1 MGPTRPGRS
10 EQGESDGDCVRG
22 SPPLHP
28 AALVLSVAGW
38 LLRGVGRMVL
48 GLLLALVL
56 GAVLAGAA
64 LPVVAGGG
72 LAVKD
77 RADDYLVLPTELAV
91 PVLPQRSRMVAADGS
106 LIAWLYLENRVTVDR
121 LADVPQH
128 VQRAVVAIEDS
139 RFYDHRGVDVKGSV
153 RAAVRNSLS
162 GEVEQGGSTLTQ
174 QYVKNALLA
183 SATTDAGR
191 TAATEVS
198 FERKLREARYALA
211 LERQVT
217 KDEILLRYLNIAYYG
232 NGAHGLGT
240 AADFYFT
247 RSVRTLTVAQGAL
260 LAGIVQSPGR
270 LDPVDHPEAALARR
284 NVVLSRM
291 TAAGWL
297 TEAERV
303 AASAE
308 PLGLKLRDIR
318 SGCEAPGVAAPY
330 FCDYVRRAL
339 EDGPLGA
346 TLGGTRE
353 ERQQRLLGGG
363 LTIRTTLD
371 VAMQRHAQAVVTA
384 RIGADDPSGVAAT
397 FTAVEPGSGQVKA
410 LVVNRRYGEATQAG
424 STKVNLA
431 VGGSSGMQ
439 AGSTFKPFV
448 LAAAVEQGL
457 PLDTTVDAPATYA
470 SPVFKT
476 CERGDC
482 TIPYEVSNAGDSNAG
497 RHDVVSA
504 THGSVNTAYLQLLER
519 TGLERPV
526 AIAESLGLRQFEGG
540 AASAPLHRG
549 GSFVLGVNEV
559 SPLDLT
565 AAYAAFA
572 AHGTY
577 CPPNPVLQVLDARG
591 QPVAL
596 QEQPCRQALSPQVAD
611 TVTSVLRGTID
622 GPSPFRTA
630 RRADIGRPAAGKTG
644 STNSSR
650 AAWFAGYVPQLA
662 AAVWVGTPVPTP
674 LQDVTVGGQ
683 YFRQVYGGTL
693 PAPIW
698 RDVVGP
704 VLRGVPVAPLPPY
717 AVSRPT
723 PADPALADTPVTLTR

>member
-1 MGPTRPGRS
+1 MGR
-10 EQGESDGDCVRG
+10 
-22 SPPLHP
+22 
-28 AALVLSVAGW
+28 
-38 LLRGVGRMVL
+38 LLRGIGRMVL
-48 GLLLALVL
+48 ALLLSLLL
-56 GAVLAGAA
+56 GAVLAVAA

-77 RADDYLVLPTELAV
+77 RADDYLVLPTDLDV
-91 PVLPQRSRMVAADGS
+91 PPLPQRSRMLAADGS
-106 LIAWLYLENRVTVDR
+106 LIAWLYLENRVRVEQ

-153 RAAVRNSLS
+153 RAAVRNGLS
-162 GEVEQGGSTLTQ
+162 GQVEQGGSTLTQ

-183 SATTDAGR
+183 GAR
-191 TAATEVS
+191 TEQAREAATELS
-198 FERKLREARYALA
+198 IERKLREARYALA
-211 LERQVT
+211 LEREVS

-247 RSVRTLTVAQGAL
+247 RSVRTLTLAQGAL
-260 LAGIVQSPGR
+260 LAGIVQSPAR

-284 NVVLSRM
+284 NVVLARM
-291 TAAGWL
+291 AEVGWL
-297 TEAERV
+297 SEAER
-303 AASAE
+303 AAAAAE
-308 PLGLKLRDIR
+308 PLGLVLRDIR
-318 SGCEAPGVAAPY
+318 SGCEAPGVPAPF

-346 TLGGTRE
+346 TLGRTRE

-371 VAMQRHAQAVVTA
+371 TAVQRHAQAVVTD
-384 RIGADDPSGVAAT
+384 RIPADDPSGVAAT

-410 LVVNRRYGEATQAG
+410 LVVNRRYGETGEAG
-424 STKVNLA
+424 SSKVNLA
-431 VGGSSGMQ
+431 IGGSSGMQ

-448 LAAAVEQGL
+448 LAAAVQQGL
-457 PLDTTVDAPATYA
+457 PLDTTVDAPATYT
-470 SPVFKT
+470 SRVFTT
-476 CERGDC
+476 CDRGNC
-482 TIPYEVSNAGDSNAG
+482 KVPYTVSNAGDSNAG

-519 TGLERPV
+519 TGVERPA
-526 AIAESLGLRQFEGG
+526 AIAESLGLRQFRDGSP
-540 AASAPLHRG
+540 SAPLHRG
-549 GSFVLGVNEV
+549 GSFVLGTNEV
-559 SPLDLT
+559 SPLALT

-572 AHGTY
+572 ARGTY
-577 CPPNPVLQVLDARG
+577 CPPTPVLQVLDAG
-591 QPVAL
+591 GEPVTL
-596 QEQPCRQALSPQVAD
+596 RQSPCRQALDPRIAD

-630 RRADIGRPAAGKTG
+630 SRAALGRPAAGKTG
-644 STNSSR
+644 STNESK

-674 LQDVTVGGQ
+674 LQGVTVGGQ
-683 YFRQVYGGTL
+683 WFRQVYGGTL
-693 PAPIW
+693 PAPLW

-704 VLRGVPVAPLPPY
+704 VLRGVPVAPLPPH
-717 AVSRPT
+717 AVSRAR
-723 PADPALADTPVTLTR
+723 PAGPGAPGSVLVRTR

>member
-1 MGPTRPGRS
+1 VS
-10 EQGESDGDCVRG
+10 
-22 SPPLHP
+22 
-28 AALVLSVAGW
+28 W
-38 LLRGVGRMVL
+38 LLRGVGR
-48 GLLLALVL
+48 LLLALL
-56 GAVLAGAA
+56 LSLTIGAVLAGAA

-77 RADDYLVLPTELAV
+77 RFDDYLVLPTELEV
-91 PVLPQRSRMVAADGS
+91 QPLPQRSRMLAADGS
-106 LIAWLYLENRVTVDR
+106 LIAWLYLENRVRVDQ

-128 VQRAVVAIEDS
+128 VRNAVVAIEDS
-139 RFYDHRGVDVKGSV
+139 RFHDHRGVDVKGSV
-153 RAAVRNSLS
+153 RAAVRNGLS

-183 SATTDAGR
+183 AATTDAER

-198 FERKLREARYALA
+198 LERKLREARYALA
-211 LERQVT
+211 LERT
-217 KDEILLRYLNIAYYG
+217 LSKDEILLRYMNIAYYG

-247 RSVRTLTVAQGAL
+247 RSVRTLTLAQGAL
-260 LAGIVQSPGR
+260 LAGIVQSPAR

-284 NVVLSRM
+284 NVVLARM
-291 TAAGWL
+291 AEVGSL
-297 TEAERV
+297 TEAQR
-303 AASAE
+303 AAAAAE

-318 SGCEAPGVAAPY
+318 SGCEAPGVAAPF

-346 TLGGTRE
+346 TLGSTRE

-363 LTIRTTLD
+363 LTIQTTLD
-371 VAMQRHAQAVVTA
+371 TRMQRHAQKVVTE

-410 LVVNRRYGEATQAG
+410 LVVNRRYGETGQAG
-424 STKVNLA
+424 NTKVNLA

-448 LAAAVEQGL
+448 LAAAVERGL
-457 PLDTTVDAPATYA
+457 PLDTTVDAPATYT
-470 SPVFKT
+470 SPVFED
-476 CERGDC
+476 CDGRGC
-482 TIPYEVSNAGDSNAG
+482 KPYTVSNAGDSNAG

-504 THGSVNTAYLQLLER
+504 THGSVNTAYLQFLER
-519 TGLERPV
+519 TGVDRPA
-526 AIAESLGLRQFEGG
+526 AIAESLGLRQFRGG
-540 AASAPLHRG
+540 SASAPLHRG
-549 GSFVLGVNEV
+549 GSFVLGANEV
-559 SPLDLT
+559 SPLALT
-565 AAYAAFA
+565 AAYAALA

-577 CPPNPVLQVLDARG
+577 CPPTPVLQILDAGG

-596 QEQPCRQALSPQVAD
+596 QQQPCTQALDPRVAD

-650 AAWFAGYVPQLA
+650 AAWFAGYAPQLA

-683 YFRQVYGGTL
+683 YFPQVYGGTL

-698 RDVVGP
+698 RDVMGP
-704 VLRGVPVAPLPPY
+704 VLRGTPVAPLPLH
-717 AVSRPT
+717 AVSRPQ
-723 PADPALADTPVTLTR
+723 PAERDLTGTEVVLTR

>member
-1 MGPTRPGRS
+1 MR
-10 EQGESDGDCVRG
+10 
-22 SPPLHP
+22 
-28 AALVLSVAGW
+28 W
-38 LLRGVGRMVL
+38 LLRGVGRLV
-48 GLLLALVL
+48 LALVL
-56 GAVLAGAA
+56 SLTLGALLAGAA

-77 RADDYLVLPTELAV
+77 RLDDYLVLPTQLEV
-91 PVLPQRSRMVAADGS
+91 QPLPQRSRMLAADGS
-106 LIAWLYLENRVTVDR
+106 LIAWLYLENRVRVDR
-121 LADVPQH
+121 LADVPEH
-128 VQRAVVAIEDS
+128 VRQAVVAIEDS
-139 RFYDHRGVDVKGSV
+139 RFYEHRGVDVKGSV
-153 RAAVRNSLS
+153 RAAVRNGLS
-162 GEVEQGGSTLTQ
+162 REVEQGGSTLTQ

-183 SATTDAGR
+183 AARTDEQRA
-191 TAATEVS
+191 AATEVTV
-198 FERKLREARYALA
+198 ERKLREARYALA
-211 LERQVT
+211 LEREIS

-260 LAGIVQSPGR
+260 LAGIVQSPAR

-284 NVVLSRM
+284 NVVLTRM
-291 TAAGWL
+291 AEVGWL
-297 TEAERV
+297 TEAER
-303 AASAE
+303 AAAAAE
-308 PLGLKLRDIR
+308 PLGLVLRDIR
-318 SGCEAPGVAAPY
+318 SGCEAPGVAAAF

-346 TLGGTRE
+346 TLGRTRE

-363 LTIRTTLD
+363 LTIQTTLD
-371 VAMQRHAQAVVTA
+371 TAMQRHAQKVITQ

-410 LVVNRRYGEATQAG
+410 LVVNRRYGETSQAG

-431 VGGSSGMQ
+431 IGGSSGMQ

-448 LAAAVEQGL
+448 LAAAVEQGI
-457 PLDTTVDAPATYA
+457 PLDTTVDAPATYT
-470 SPVFKT
+470 SPVFKN
-476 CERGDC
+476 CARGSC
-482 TIPYEVSNAGDSNAG
+482 ANPYTVSNAGDSNAG
-497 RHDVVSA
+497 RHDIVSA

-519 TGLERPV
+519 TGVERPA
-526 AIAESLGLRQFEGG
+526 AIAEGLGLRQFSDG
-540 AASAPLHRG
+540 APAAPLHRG
-549 GSFVLGVNEV
+549 GSFVLGANEV
-559 SPLDLT
+559 SPLALT

-572 AHGTY
+572 ARGTY
-577 CPPNPVLQVLDARG
+577 CPPTPVLQVLDAGG
-591 QPVAL
+591 QPIAL
-596 QEQPCRQALSPQVAD
+596 QQQPCTQALDPRVAD

-644 STNSSR
+644 STNESR

-683 YFRQVYGGTL
+683 HFRQVYGGTL
-693 PAPIW
+693 PAPLW

-704 VLRGVPVAPLPPY
+704 VLRSVPPAPLPPH
-717 AVSRPT
+717 AVSRPK
-723 PADPALADTPVTLTR
+723 PADPWVSGSGVVLTR

>member
-1 MGPTRPGRS
+1 MGR
-10 EQGESDGDCVRG
+10 
-22 SPPLHP
+22 
-28 AALVLSVAGW
+28 
-38 LLRGVGRMVL
+38 LLRGAGRLVL
-48 GLLLALVL
+48 ALLLSLVL

-77 RADDYLVLPTELAV
+77 RFDDYLVLPTELEV
-91 PVLPQRSRMVAADGS
+91 PPLPQRSRMLAADGS
-106 LIAWLYLENRVTVDR
+106 LIAWLYLENRVRVDR

-153 RAAVRNSLS
+153 RAAVRNGVS

-183 SATTDAGR
+183 GAR
-191 TAATEVS
+191 TEQARDAATELS
-198 FERKLREARYALA
+198 LERKLREARYALA
-211 LERQVT
+211 LERELS

-232 NGAHGLGT
+232 NGAHGIGT

-260 LAGIVQSPGR
+260 LAGIVQSPAR

-284 NVVLSRM
+284 NAVLARM
-291 TAAGWL
+291 AEVGSL
-297 TEAERV
+297 SEAER
-303 AASAE
+303 AAAAAE
-308 PLGLKLRDIR
+308 PLGLVLRDIR
-318 SGCEAPGVAAPY
+318 SGCEAPGVPAPF

-346 TLGGTRE
+346 TLGRTRE

-363 LTIRTTLD
+363 LTIHTTLD
-371 VAMQRHAQAVVTA
+371 TAMQRHAQAVVTQ
-384 RIGADDPSGVAAT
+384 RIPADDPSGVAAT

-410 LVVNRRYGEATQAG
+410 LVVNRRYGQTGQAG
-424 STKVNLA
+424 SSKVNLA
-431 VGGSSGMQ
+431 IGGSSGMQ

-457 PLDTTVDAPATYA
+457 PLDTTVDAPPTYT
-470 SPVFKT
+470 STVFKN
-476 CERGDC
+476 CVRGDC
-482 TIPYEVSNAGDSNAG
+482 STPYTVRNAGDSNAG

-519 TGLERPV
+519 TGVDHPA
-526 AIAESLGLRQFEGG
+526 AIAEGLGLRQFRAGS
-540 AASAPLHRG
+540 ASAPLHRG
-549 GSFVLGVNEV
+549 GSFVLGANEV
-559 SPLDLT
+559 SPLALT

-572 AHGTY
+572 ADGTY
-577 CPPNPVLQVLDARG
+577 CPPTPVTQVLDAG
-591 QPVAL
+591 GSPVTL
-596 QEQPCRQALSPQVAD
+596 QQQPCTQALEPQVAQ

-644 STNSSR
+644 STNESK

-662 AAVWVGTPVPTP
+662 ASVWVGTPVPTP
-674 LQDVTVGGQ
+674 LQRVTVGGEF
-683 YFRQVYGGTL
+683 FRQVYGGTL
-693 PAPIW
+693 PAPLW

-704 VLRGVPVAPLPPY
+704 VLAGVPVAALPPG
-717 AVSRPT
+717 AVSRPQ
-723 PADPALADTPVTLTR
+723 PAEPAADGTAVVLTR

>member
-1 MGPTRPGRS
+1 MRRLLRAVGR
-10 EQGESDGDCVRG
+10 
-22 SPPLHP
+22 
-28 AALVLSVAGW
+28 LVLA
-38 LLRGVGRMVL
+38 
-48 GLLLALVL
+48 LLLSLVL

-72 LAVKD
+72 LVVKD
-77 RADDYLVLPTELAV
+77 RFDDYLVLPTELDV
-91 PVLPQRSRMVAADGS
+91 PPLPQRSRMLAADGS
-106 LIAWLYLENRVTVDR
+106 LIAWLYLENRVRVDR
-121 LADVPQH
+121 LADVPEH
-128 VQRAVVAIEDS
+128 VRRAVVAVEDS

-153 RAAVRNSLS
+153 RAAVRN
-162 GEVEQGGSTLTQ
+162 GMTGQVEQGGSTLTQ

-183 SATTDAGR
+183 GADTDAER
-191 TAATEVS
+191 DAATEVS
-198 FERKLREARYALA
+198 LERKLREARYALA
-211 LERQVT
+211 LERELS

-284 NVVLSRM
+284 NVVLARM
-291 TAAGWL
+291 AEVGWL
-297 TEAERV
+297 SEPER
-303 AASAE
+303 AAAAAE
-308 PLGLKLRDIR
+308 PLGLVLRDIR
-318 SGCEAPGVAAPY
+318 SGCEAPGVPAPF

-346 TLGGTRE
+346 MLGPTRE
-353 ERQQRLLGGG
+353 QRQQRLLGGG

-371 VAMQRHAQAVVTA
+371 TAVQRHAQAVLTD
-384 RIGADDPSGVAAT
+384 RIPADDPSGVAAT

-410 LVVNRRYGEATQAG
+410 LVVNRRYGGTGQAG
-424 STKVNLA
+424 SSKVNLA
-431 VGGSSGMQ
+431 LGGSSGMQ

-448 LAAAVEQGL
+448 LAAAVQQGL
-457 PLDTTVDAPATYA
+457 PLGTTVDAPATYT
-470 SPVFKT
+470 SRVFKNCDGRT
-476 CERGDC
+476 CDK
-482 TIPYEVSNAGDSNAG
+482 PYTVSNAGDSNAG

-519 TGLERPV
+519 TGVDRPA
-526 AIAESLGLRQFEGG
+526 AIAESLGLRQFSAG
-540 AASAPLHRG
+540 APSAPLHRG
-549 GSFVLGVNEV
+549 GSFVLGANEV
-559 SPLDLT
+559 SPLSLT

-572 AHGTY
+572 ARGTY
-577 CPPNPVLQVLDARG
+577 CPPTPVVQVLDAGG

-596 QEQPCRQALSPQVAD
+596 QQQPCTQALEPRVAE

-644 STNSSR
+644 STNESR

-674 LQDVTVGGQ
+674 LQHVTVGGQ

-704 VLRGVPVAPLPPY
+704 VLRHVPVAPLPPY
-717 AVSRPT
+717 AVSRPV
-723 PADPALADTPVTLTR
+723 PADAAGARGTAVVLTR

>member
-1 MGPTRPGRS
+1 MR
-10 EQGESDGDCVRG
+10 
-22 SPPLHP
+22 
-28 AALVLSVAGW
+28 W
-38 LLRGVGRMVL
+38 LLRGVGRLVL
-48 GLLLALVL
+48 ALLLSLTL

-77 RADDYLVLPTELAV
+77 RFDDYLVLPTELEV
-91 PVLPQRSRMVAADGS
+91 QPLPQRSRMLAADGS
-106 LIAWLYLENRVTVDR
+106 LIAWLYLENRVRVDR
-121 LADVPQH
+121 LADVPEH
-128 VQRAVVAIEDS
+128 VRRAVVAIEDS

-153 RAAVRNSLS
+153 RAAVRNGLS

-174 QYVKNALLA
+174 QYVKNALLVA
-183 SATTDAGR
+183 ATNDAQR

-198 FERKLREARYALA
+198 IERKLREARYALA
-211 LERQVT
+211 LERELS

-247 RSVRTLTVAQGAL
+247 RSVRTLTLAQGAL

-270 LDPVDHPEAALARR
+270 LDPVDDPEAALARR
-284 NVVLSRM
+284 NVVLARM
-291 TAAGWL
+291 AAVGWL
-297 TEAERV
+297 SEPER
-303 AASAE
+303 AAAAAE

-318 SGCEAPGVAAPY
+318 SGCEAPGVPAPF

-346 TLGGTRE
+346 TLGSTRE

-363 LTIRTTLD
+363 LTIQTTLD
-371 VAMQRHAQAVVTA
+371 TGMQRHAQAVVTD

-397 FTAVEPGSGQVKA
+397 FTAVEPGTGEVKA
-410 LVVNRRYGEATQAG
+410 LVVNRRFGEASRPG

-448 LAAAVEQGL
+448 LAAAVEQGI
-457 PLDTTVDAPATYA
+457 PLDTTVDAPATYT
-470 SPVFKT
+470 STVFKN
-476 CERGDC
+476 CANGSCDN
-482 TIPYEVSNAGDSNAG
+482 PYTVSNAGDSNAG
-497 RHDVVSA
+497 RHDLVSA

-519 TGLERPV
+519 TGVDRPV
-526 AIAESLGLRQFEGG
+526 AIAEALGLRQFRDRSP
-540 AASAPLHRG
+540 SAPLHRG
-549 GSFVLGVNEV
+549 GSFVLGANEV
-559 SPLDLT
+559 SPLALT

-572 AHGTY
+572 ARGTY
-577 CPPNPVLQVLDARG
+577 CPPTPVLQVLDAGG

-596 QEQPCRQALSPQVAD
+596 QPQPCTQALEPRIAD
-611 TVTSVLRGTID
+611 TVSSVLRGTID
-622 GPSPFRTA
+622 GPSSGRTA

-644 STNSSR
+644 STNSSK

-674 LQDVTVGGQ
+674 LQGVTVGGQ
-683 YFRQVYGGTL
+683 YFRQVYGGLL
-693 PAPIW
+693 PAPMW

-704 VLRGVPVAPLPPY
+704 VVAGLPVAPLPPH
-717 AVSRPT
+717 AVSRPK
-723 PADPALADTPVTLTR
+723 PAVPGGPGRPGASPAPAVVLTR

>member
-1 MGPTRPGRS
+1 MR
-10 EQGESDGDCVRG
+10 
-22 SPPLHP
+22 
-28 AALVLSVAGW
+28 W
-38 LLRGVGRMVL
+38 LLRGIGR
-48 GLLLALVL
+48 LLLALLLSLTL

-77 RADDYLVLPTELAV
+77 RFDDYLVLPTDLEV
-91 PVLPQRSRMVAADGS
+91 HPLPQRSRMLAADGS
-106 LIAWLYLENRVTVDR
+106 LIAWLYLENRVRVEQ
-121 LADVPQH
+121 LADVPEH
-128 VQRAVVAIEDS
+128 VRRAVVAVEDS

-153 RAAVRNSLS
+153 RAAVRNGMS
-162 GEVEQGGSTLTQ
+162 GQVEQGGSTLTQ

-183 SATTDAGR
+183 SATTDAER

-198 FERKLREARYALA
+198 IERKLREARYAMA
-211 LERQVT
+211 LERRIS

-260 LAGIVQSPGR
+260 LAGLVQSPAR

-284 NVVLSRM
+284 NVVLARM
-291 TAAGWL
+291 AEVGWL
-297 TEAERV
+297 SEGER
-303 AASAE
+303 AAAAAE

-318 SGCEAPGVAAPY
+318 SGCEAPGVAAAF

-346 TLGGTRE
+346 PLGRTRE

-363 LTIRTTLD
+363 LTIQTTLD
-371 VAMQRHAQAVVTA
+371 TGMQRHAQKVVTG

-397 FTAVEPGSGQVKA
+397 FTAVEPGTGRVKA
-410 LVVNRRYGEATQAG
+410 LVVNRRFGETGQGG

-448 LAAAVEQGL
+448 LAAAVEQGM
-457 PLDTTVDAPATYA
+457 PLDTTVDAPASYT
-470 SPVFKT
+470 STVFKN
-476 CERGDC
+476 CARGRCDQ
-482 TIPYEVSNAGDSNAG
+482 PYTVRNAGDSNAG

-519 TGLERPV
+519 TGVDRPA
-526 AIAESLGLRQFEGG
+526 AIAEALGLRQFRAGSP
-540 AASAPLHRG
+540 SAPLHRG
-549 GSFVLGVNEV
+549 GSFVLGANEV
-559 SPLDLT
+559 SPLHLT

-572 AHGTY
+572 ARGTY
-577 CPPNPVLQVLDARG
+577 CPPTPVLQVLDAGGR
-591 QPVAL
+591 PVAL
-596 QEQPCRQALSPQVAD
+596 QQQPCTQALDPKVAD
-611 TVTSVLRGTID
+611 TVTSVLRGTVD
-622 GPSPFRTA
+622 GPSPWRTA
-630 RRADIGRPAAGKTG
+630 RRADLGRPVAGKTG
-644 STNSSR
+644 STNESR

-674 LQDVTVGGQ
+674 LQDVVVGGQ
-683 YFRQVYGGTL
+683 HFRQVYGGTL
-693 PAPIW
+693 PAPLW

-704 VLRGVPVAPLPPY
+704 VLRSVPAAPLPPH
-717 AVSRPT
+717 AVSRPQ
-723 PADPALADTPVTLTR
+723 PAPPGSPSTEVVLTR

>member
-1 MGPTRPGRS
+1 MRWLLGGIGR
-10 EQGESDGDCVRG
+10 
-22 SPPLHP
+22 
-28 AALVLSVAGW
+28 LVLA
-38 LLRGVGRMVL
+38 
-48 GLLLALVL
+48 LLLSLTL

-77 RADDYLVLPTELAV
+77 RFDDYLVLPTELEV
-91 PVLPQRSRMVAADGS
+91 QPLPQRSRMVAADGS
-106 LIAWLYLENRVTVDR
+106 LIAWLYLENRVEVDR
-121 LADVPQH
+121 LADVPEH
-128 VQRAVVAIEDS
+128 VRRAVVAIEDS

-174 QYVKNALLA
+174 QYVKNALLTA
-183 SATTDAGR
+183 AATDAQR
-191 TAATEVS
+191 TAATEVTL
-198 FERKLREARYALA
+198 ERKLREARYALA
-211 LERQVT
+211 LERELS

-247 RSVRTLTVAQGAL
+247 RSVRTLTLAQGAL

-270 LDPVDHPEAALARR
+270 LDPVDNPEAALARR
-284 NVVLSRM
+284 NVVLARM
-291 TAAGWL
+291 AAVGWL
-297 TEAERV
+297 TEPER
-303 AASAE
+303 AAAAAE

-318 SGCEAPGVAAPY
+318 SGCEAPGVPAPF

-353 ERQQRLLGGG
+353 ERQRRLLGGG
-363 LTIRTTLD
+363 LTIQTTLD
-371 VAMQRHAQAVVTA
+371 TGMQRHAQAVVTQ
-384 RIGADDPSGVAAT
+384 RISADDPSGVAAT
-397 FTAVEPGSGQVKA
+397 FTAVEPGTGRVKA
-410 LVVNRRYGEATQAG
+410 LVVNRRFGEASKAG

-448 LAAAVEQGL
+448 LAAAVEQGI

-470 SPVFKT
+470 SKVFKN
-476 CERGDC
+476 CARGSC
-482 TIPYEVSNAGDSNAG
+482 GEPYTVSNAGDSNAG
-497 RHDVVSA
+497 RHDLVSA

-519 TGLERPV
+519 TGVDRPA
-526 AIAESLGLRQFEGG
+526 AIAEALGLRQFRDRSP
-540 AASAPLHRG
+540 SAPLHRG
-549 GSFVLGVNEV
+549 GSFVLGANEV
-559 SPLDLT
+559 SPLSLT

-572 AHGTY
+572 ARGTY
-577 CPPNPVLQVLDARG
+577 CPPTPVLQVLDAAG

-596 QEQPCRQALSPQVAD
+596 QPQPCTQALDPQIAD

-622 GPSPFRTA
+622 GPSSGRTA

-674 LQDVTVGGQ
+674 LQRVTVGGQ
-683 YFRQVYGGTL
+683 YFRQVYGGLL
-693 PAPIW
+693 PAPMW

-704 VLRGVPVAPLPPY
+704 VLAGVPAAPLPPY

-723 PADPALADTPVTLTR
+723 PAVPVDPASPGASPAPAVVLTR

>member
-1 MGPTRPGRS
+1 MS
-10 EQGESDGDCVRG
+10 
-22 SPPLHP
+22 
-28 AALVLSVAGW
+28 W

-48 GLLLALVL
+48 ALLLSITI

-77 RADDYLVLPTELAV
+77 RFDDYLVLPTDLEV
-91 PVLPQRSRMVAADGS
+91 QPLPQRSRMPAADGS
-106 LIAWLYLENRVTVDR
+106 LIAWLYLENRVRVDR
-121 LADVPQH
+121 LADVPEH
-128 VQRAVVAIEDS
+128 VRNAVVAIEDS
-139 RFYDHRGVDVKGSV
+139 RFHDHRGVDVKGSV
-153 RAAVRNSLS
+153 RAAVRNGLS

-183 SATTDAGR
+183 AATTDAER

-198 FERKLREARYALA
+198 IERKLREARYALA
-211 LERQVT
+211 LERRLS

-247 RSVRTLTVAQGAL
+247 RSVRTLTLAQGAL
-260 LAGIVQSPGR
+260 LAGIVQSPAR

-284 NVVLSRM
+284 NVVLARM
-291 TAAGWL
+291 AEVGVL
-297 TEAERV
+297 TEAER
-303 AASAE
+303 AAAAAE

-318 SGCEAPGVAAPY
+318 SGCEAPGVPAAF
-330 FCDYVRRAL
+330 FCDYVRQAL

-346 TLGGTRE
+346 TLGRTRE

-363 LTIRTTLD
+363 LTIQTTLD
-371 VAMQRHAQAVVTA
+371 TGMQQHAQKVVTD

-397 FTAVEPGSGQVKA
+397 FTAVEPGTGHVKA
-410 LVVNRRYGEATQAG
+410 LVVNRRYREAPDDAG
-424 STKVNLA
+424 SSKLNLA
-431 VGGSSGMQ
+431 TGGSSGMQ

-448 LAAAVEQGL
+448 LAAAVERGL
-457 PLDTTVDAPATYA
+457 PLDTTVDAPATYT
-470 SPVFKT
+470 STVFK
-476 CERGDC
+476 DC
-482 TIPYEVSNAGDSNAG
+482 DGACKPYTVSNAGDSNAG

-519 TGLERPV
+519 TGVDRPA
-526 AIAESLGLRQFEGG
+526 AIAESLGLRQFDGG
-540 AASAPLHRG
+540 SPSAPLHRG
-549 GSFVLGVNEV
+549 GSFVLGANEV
-559 SPLDLT
+559 SPLALT

-572 AHGTY
+572 ASGTY
-577 CPPNPVLQVLDARG
+577 CPPTPVVRILDAAG
-591 QPVAL
+591 QPVGL
-596 QEQPCRQALSPQVAD
+596 QPQPCTQALDPRVAD

-650 AAWFAGYVPQLA
+650 AAWFAGFTPQLA
-662 AAVWVGTPVPTP
+662 GAVWVGTPVPTP
-674 LQDVTVGGQ
+674 LQQVTVGGQ

-698 RDVVGP
+698 RDVMGP
-704 VLRGVPVAPLPPY
+704 VLRSSPVLPLPPR
-717 AVSRPT
+717 AVSRPQ
-723 PADPALADTPVTLTR
+723 PADPALPGTEVVLTR

>member
-1 MGPTRPGRS
+1 MGF
-10 EQGESDGDCVRG
+10 
-22 SPPLHP
+22 
-28 AALVLSVAGW
+28 
-38 LLRGVGRMVL
+38 LLRGVGR
-48 GLLLALVL
+48 LLLALLLSLVL
-56 GAVLAGAA
+56 GAVMFGAA

-77 RADDYLVLPTELAV
+77 QLDDYLVLPTDLEV
-91 PVLPQRSRMVAADGS
+91 PPLPQRSRMLAADGS
-106 LIAWLYLENRVTVDR
+106 LIAWLYLENRVRVDR
-121 LADVPQH
+121 LEDVPQH
-128 VQRAVVAIEDS
+128 VRDAVVAIEDS

-183 SATTDAGR
+183 AATNDEQR
-191 TAATEVS
+191 NAATEVS
-198 FERKLREARYALA
+198 LERKLREARYALA
-211 LERQVT
+211 LERRLS

-260 LAGIVQSPGR
+260 LAGLVQSPAR

-284 NVVLSRM
+284 NVVLARM
-291 TAAGWL
+291 AEVGAL
-297 TEAERV
+297 TDAER
-303 AASAE
+303 AAAAAE

-318 SGCEAPGVAAPY
+318 SGCEAPGVAAAY

-346 TLGGTRE
+346 PLGSTRE

-363 LTIRTTLD
+363 LTIQTTLD
-371 VAMQRHAQAVVTA
+371 TGMQRHAQEVVTD

-397 FTAVEPGSGQVKA
+397 FTAVEPGSGHVKA

-424 STKVNLA
+424 SSKVNLA
-431 VGGSSGMQ
+431 IGGSSGMQ

-457 PLDTTVDAPATYA
+457 PLDTTVDAPATYT
-470 SPVFKT
+470 SPVFEN
-476 CERGDC
+476 CDGRGC
-482 TIPYEVSNAGDSNAG
+482 KPYTVSNAGDSNAG

-504 THGSVNTAYLQLLER
+504 SHGSVNTAYLQFLER
-519 TGLERPV
+519 TGVDRPA
-526 AIAESLGLRQFEGG
+526 AIAEALGLRQFRGG
-540 AASAPLHRG
+540 SPSAPLHRG
-549 GSFVLGVNEV
+549 GSFVLGANEV
-559 SPLDLT
+559 SPLALT

-572 AHGTY
+572 ASGRY
-577 CPPNPVLQVLDARG
+577 CPPTPVLQVLDAG
-591 QPVAL
+591 GHPVAL
-596 QEQPCRQALSPQVAD
+596 HQQPCTQALDPRVAD
-611 TVTSVLRGTID
+611 TVTSVLRGTIN

-650 AAWFAGYVPQLA
+650 AAWFAGYAPQLA
-662 AAVWVGTPVPTP
+662 GAVWVGTPVPTP

-683 YFRQVYGGTL
+683 YFEQVYGGTL

-698 RDVVGP
+698 RDVMGP
-704 VLRGVPVAPLPPY
+704 LLRGAPVAPLPPL
-717 AVSRPT
+717 AVSRPQ
-723 PADPALADTPVTLTR
+723 PAQPAPPGAEAVLTR

>member
-1 MGPTRPGRS
+1 MGR
-10 EQGESDGDCVRG
+10 
-22 SPPLHP
+22 
-28 AALVLSVAGW
+28 
-38 LLRGVGRMVL
+38 LLRGAGRLVL
-48 GLLLALVL
+48 ALLLSLVL

-77 RADDYLVLPTELAV
+77 RVDDYLVLPTELEV
-91 PVLPQRSRMVAADGS
+91 PPLPQRSRMLAADGS
-106 LIAWLYLENRVTVDR
+106 LLAWLYLENRVRVDR
-121 LADVPQH
+121 LADVPPH

-153 RAAVRNSLS
+153 RAAVRNGVS

-183 SATTDAGR
+183 GAR
-191 TAATEVS
+191 TEQARDAATELS
-198 FERKLREARYALA
+198 LERKLREARYALA
-211 LERQVT
+211 LEREVS

-247 RSVRTLTVAQGAL
+247 RSVRTLTLAQGAL
-260 LAGIVQSPGR
+260 LAGIVQSPAR

-284 NVVLSRM
+284 NVVLARM
-291 TAAGWL
+291 AEVGMLSETERAA
-297 TEAERV
+297 
-303 AASAE
+303 AAAE
-308 PLGLKLRDIR
+308 PLGLVLRDIR
-318 SGCEAPGVAAPY
+318 SGCEAPGVSAPF

-346 TLGGTRE
+346 TLGRTRE

-363 LTIRTTLD
+363 LTIHTTLD
-371 VAMQRHAQAVVTA
+371 PAMQRHAQATVTA
-384 RIGADDPSGVAAT
+384 RIPADDPSGVAAT
-397 FTAVEPGSGQVKA
+397 FTAVEPGSGKVKA
-410 LVVNRRYGEATQAG
+410 LVVNRRYGETGEAG

-431 VGGSSGMQ
+431 LGGSSGMQ

-448 LAAAVEQGL
+448 LAAAVQQGL
-457 PLDTTVDAPATYA
+457 PLDTTVDAPPTYT
-470 SPVFKT
+470 STVFKN
-476 CERGDC
+476 CVRGDC
-482 TIPYEVSNAGDSNAG
+482 NIPYTVRNAGDSNAG

-519 TGLERPV
+519 TGVDQPAAV
-526 AIAESLGLRQFEGG
+526 AESLGLRQFRAGSP
-540 AASAPLHRG
+540 SAPLHRG
-549 GSFVLGVNEV
+549 GSFVLGANEV
-559 SPLDLT
+559 SPLSLT

-572 AHGTY
+572 ARGTY
-577 CPPNPVLQVLDARG
+577 CPPTPVVQVLDAAD
-591 QPVAL
+591 QPVTL
-596 QEQPCRQALSPQVAD
+596 QQQPCTQALDPRVAE

-644 STNSSR
+644 STNESK

-674 LQDVTVGGQ
+674 LQRVTVGGQ
-683 YFRQVYGGTL
+683 SFRQVYGGTL
-693 PAPIW
+693 PAPMW

-704 VLRGVPVAPLPPY
+704 VLGGVPVARLPAG
-717 AVSRPT
+717 AVSRPR
-723 PADPALADTPVTLTR
+723 PAEPAVDGTAVVLAR

>member
-1 MGPTRPGRS
+1 MRWL
-10 EQGESDGDCVRG
+10 VRG
-22 SPPLHP
+22 TGR
-28 AALVLSVAGW
+28 LVLA
-38 LLRGVGRMVL
+38 
-48 GLLLALVL
+48 LLLSLTL

-77 RADDYLVLPTELAV
+77 QFDDYLVLPTELEV
-91 PVLPQRSRMVAADGS
+91 QPLPQRSRMLAADGS
-106 LIAWLYLENRVTVDR
+106 LIAWLYLENRVRVDR
-121 LADVPQH
+121 LTDVPEH
-128 VQRAVVAIEDS
+128 VRRAVVAIEDS
-139 RFYDHRGVDVKGSV
+139 RFYDHRGVDVKGTV
-153 RAAVRNSLS
+153 RAAVRNGLS
-162 GEVEQGGSTLTQ
+162 QQVEQGGSTLTQ

-183 SATTDAGR
+183 AATSDAER
-191 TAATEVS
+191 NAATEVS
-198 FERKLREARYALA
+198 LDRKLREARYALA
-211 LERQVT
+211 LEREVS
-217 KDEILLRYLNIAYYG
+217 KDEILLRYMNIAYYG

-260 LAGIVQSPGR
+260 LAGVVQSPAR

-284 NVVLSRM
+284 NVVLARM
-291 TAAGWL
+291 AEVGWL
-297 TEAERV
+297 TEAER
-303 AASAE
+303 AAAAAE
-308 PLGLKLRDIR
+308 PLGLKLREIR

-330 FCDYVRRAL
+330 FCAYVRSAL

-346 TLGGTRE
+346 TLGRTRE

-363 LTIRTTLD
+363 LTIQTTID
-371 VAMQRHAQAVVTA
+371 TGMQRHAQAVVDA
-384 RIGADDPSGVAAT
+384 RIPADDPSGVAAT

-410 LVVNRRYGEATQAG
+410 LVVNRRYGEAG
-424 STKVNLA
+424 EVGRTKVNLA
-431 VGGSSGMQ
+431 TGGSSGMQ

-448 LAAAVEQGL
+448 LAAALEQGL
-457 PLDTTVDAPATYA
+457 PLDTTVDAPASYT
-470 SPVFKT
+470 STVFEN
-476 CERGDC
+476 CDARGC
-482 TIPYEVSNAGDSNAG
+482 KPYTVSNAGDSNAG

-519 TGLERPV
+519 TGLDRPV
-526 AIAESLGLRQFEGG
+526 AIAESLGLRQFRGT
-540 AASAPLHRG
+540 APSAPLHRG
-549 GSFVLGVNEV
+549 GSFVLGANEV
-559 SPLDLT
+559 SPLALT

-577 CPPNPVLQVLDARG
+577 CPPTPVLQVLDAGG
-591 QPVAL
+591 QPLAL
-596 QEQPCRQALSPQVAD
+596 QQQPCRQALDPRVAD
-611 TVTSVLRGTID
+611 GVTSVLRGTID

-650 AAWFAGYVPQLA
+650 AAWFAGFVPQLA

-674 LQDVTVGGQ
+674 LQDVRVGGQ
-683 YFRQVYGGTL
+683 YFTQVYGGTL
-693 PAPIW
+693 PAPLW

-704 VLRGVPVAPLPPY
+704 VVQGLPVAPLPPY

-723 PADPALADTPVTLTR
+723 PADPVLPGPAVVLTR